1 MTKRLDAFRQSL
13 SSLEIDAMLVTD
25 EINVRYLS
33 GFTGDSSYLLVGPN
47 ETTILSD
54 GRYEIQLA
62 SECPELTPV
71 IRPPSQL
78 MIDLVKQVLGDS
90 GHSRIGIESS
100 VVSLSQYRQLGEKCP
115 EISWI
120 ETTGVV
126 ERQRM
131 IKDETEIETTR
142 GAVSIAQRSFQS
154 LLPMLSPKWTERAI
168 AHELEAKMRFLG
180 AESASFKP
188 IVGFNAAAALP
199 HYHPGEVFM
208 PTTGVVLIDWGAKYL
223 GYASDITRTLSIGKV
238 SSEFERA
245 YEAVLAGQLAAIAAI
260 KPGVEGKEI
269 DRIARGEIEKAGLG
283 NKFNHGLG
291 HGIGLQI
298 HESPRMSS
306 NCEDV
311 LAEGMIVTV
320 EPGVYIAND
329 FGIRIEDDVLVTKT
343 GCEVLTTLPKGL
355 DDCRLVL

>member
-1 MTKRLDAFRQSL
+1 
-13 SSLEIDAMLVTD
+13 MLVTD

-62 SECPELTPV
+62 SECSELTPV

-90 GHSRIGIESS
+90 GHSRIGIESA

-120 ETTGVV
+120 ETAGVV

-260 KPGVEGKEI
+260 NRPRR
-269 DRIARGEIEKAGLG
+269 DRKSR
-283 NKFNHGLG
+283 
-291 HGIGLQI
+291 
-298 HESPRMSS
+298 PRQQ
-306 NCEDV
+306 V
-311 LAEGMIVTV
+311 
-320 EPGVYIAND
+320 
-329 FGIRIEDDVLVTKT
+329 
-343 GCEVLTTLPKGL
+343 
-355 DDCRLVL
+355 

>member
-1 MTKRLDAFRQSL
+1 MTERLDALRQSL
-13 SSLEIDAMLVTD
+13 DSLEIDAMLVTD
-25 EINVRYLS
+25 EINVRYLT
-33 GFTGDSSYLLVGPN
+33 GFTGDSSYLLVGPDQA
-47 ETTILSD
+47 TMLSD

-62 SECPELTPV
+62 SECPSISAA

-78 MIDLVKQVLGDS
+78 MMDLVKQVLGDS
-90 GHSRIGIESS
+90 GYSRVGIESA
-100 VVSLSQYRQLGEKCP
+100 VVSLSDYRKMSEKCP
-115 EISWI
+115 DISWI

-131 IKDETEIETTR
+131 VKDDGEIATTR
-142 GAVSIAQRSFQS
+142 GAVSIAQRSFQA

-188 IVGFNAAAALP
+188 IVGFDAAAALP
-199 HYHPGEVFM
+199 HYHPAEIFM
-208 PTTGVVLIDWGAKYL
+208 PSCGVVLIDWGAKYR
-223 GYASDITRTLSIGKV
+223 GYASDITRTLSIGNV

-245 YEAVLAGQLAAIAAI
+245 YEVVLAAQLAAIEAI

-269 DRIARGEIEKAGLG
+269 DKIARGVIAKAGLG
-283 NKFNHGLG
+283 DKFNHGLG

-311 LAEGMIVTV
+311 LTAGMIVTV
-320 EPGVYIAND
+320 EPGVYIGNE
-329 FGIRIEDDVLVTKT
+329 FGIRIEDDVLVTET